1 MGAPAF
7 GYQFITV
14 FAGAR
19 FCCDALGCC
28 PWLLSWPLE
37 RDERYRRHD
46 FSRRPERNWAV
57 TPVATEKRREVSTVC
72 DHGGTFF
79 EDVPNGIG
87 GSPPW
92 PLKRDERYRQFAN
105 PEALVFKTSRTE
117 LGVTPV
123 VTPWSPEKRR
133 EVSTIYQ
140 YGGIDFQ
147 DVPNG
152 IGGPPLRPLKR
163 DERYRPFTTLEALF
177 CRTSRTES
185 SGRSAVGPPGPTRP
199 LQKETRGIAKTGK
212 HKTKSA
218 HPTV

>member
-1 MGAPAF
+1 M
-7 GYQFITV
+7 
-14 FAGAR
+14 
-19 FCCDALGCC
+19 
-28 PWLLSWPLE
+28 
-37 RDERYRRHD
+37 
-46 FSRRPERNWAV
+46 
-57 TPVATEKRREVSTVC
+57 ATEKRREVSTVC

-87 GSPPW
+87 GSPTR

-152 IGGPPLRPLKR
+152 IGGATPAAPQKR
-163 DERYRPFTTLEALF
+163 REVSTVYDLGSTIFQDVPNGIERLV
-177 CRTSRTES
+177 C
-185 SGRSAVGPPGPTRP
+185 G
-199 LQKETRGIAKTGK
+199 
-212 HKTKSA
+212 
-218 HPTV
+218 